1 MLKVGESGTISRNTK
16 EGGGNMFVVGLVG
29 PFGSGCSYVAKK
41 IVENHGYEYF
51 SLSDVLREEY
61 EKEKNPGRKAKVAR
75 KDLQDFGDNIRK
87 AKGADYLAKII
98 CEKINQDTAK
108 NYVVDSIRNPE
119 EINCLRKSFAEFF
132 LFGVFAEP
140 DLRWKRVKEKY
151 DDDRRTFDEDDK
163 RDSNGGVEHGQRVTD
178 SFRMADVI
186 LLNNENII
194 KGNKYEELF
203 LTKIKQKIYL
213 IEGKEAFAPTYIETN
228 MAMAYAT
235 SMRSSCLKRK
245 VGAVI
250 VDMTGDVFSSGYNE
264 VPSANDT
271 CKCEY
276 GMCYRDKLKVD
287 YKESLKTVIKKE
299 KERENTYSLFKKNF
313 KILDYCRALHAEENA
328 ILNVARVGASAALPA
343 STLFTTTYPCN
354 LCANKI
360 AQVGIKHIV
369 YFEPYPMDEAKKI
382 LEDKGVEQEPF
393 EGVTYNG
400 YFRLME
406 VVF

>member
-1 MLKVGESGTISRNTK
+1 MVKYIDKQKK
-16 EGGGNMFVVGLVG
+16 EGDILYVIGLVG
-29 PFGSGCSYVAKK
+29 PFGSGCSYVANK
-41 IVENHGYEYF
+41 IVENHGYVYL

-61 EKEKNPGRKAKVAR
+61 KKENPKKRKIER
-75 KDLQDFGDNIRK
+75 KDLQNFGDKIREEN
-87 AKGADYLAKII
+87 GADYLAKVI
-98 CEKINQDTAK
+98 CEKIGQDKTQ

-132 LFGVFAEP
+132 LVGVFAEP
-140 DLRWKRVKEKY
+140 ELRWGRVKGKY
-151 DDDRRTFDEDDK
+151 DEDRRNFDEDDK
-163 RDSNGGVEHGQRVTD
+163 RDSNGGVEYGQRVTD
-178 SFRMADVI
+178 SFRMADII
-186 LLNNENII
+186 LLNNENIVE
-194 KGNKYEELF
+194 GNKNEEIF
-203 LTKIKQKIYL
+203 LAKLKQKIYL
-213 IEGKEAFAPTYIETN
+213 IEGKESFVPTYIETN
-228 MAMAYAT
+228 MAIAYAA

-250 VDMTGDVFSSGYNE
+250 VDITGDVFSSGYNE
-264 VPSANDT
+264 VPAANNT

-276 GMCYRDKLKVD
+276 GMCYRDKLKKD
-287 YKESLKTVIKKE
+287 YKENLKTVIKRE
-299 KERENTYSLFKKNF
+299 KEREASYTLFKQNF

-328 ILNVARVGASAALPA
+328 ILNVARVGASAALPT

-369 YFEPYPMDEAKKI
+369 YFEPYPMKEAKKI

-406 VVF
+406 ELF